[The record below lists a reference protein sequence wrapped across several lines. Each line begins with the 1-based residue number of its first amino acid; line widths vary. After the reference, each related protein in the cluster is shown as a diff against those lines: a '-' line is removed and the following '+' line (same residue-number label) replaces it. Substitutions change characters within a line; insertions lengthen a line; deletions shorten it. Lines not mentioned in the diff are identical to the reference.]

1 MADRYIQLSQGHL
14 NLFSLCPRKFQ
25 HAYLEQLGSA
35 VSLEQYAQQQ
45 WGTRFHQLM
54 QQREL
59 GLPIELLVQADVQ
72 LDRCL
77 TAFLQA
83 APDILTLD
91 PDRPAQRFR
100 QSEHQR
106 SLTANRY
113 LLVVVYDLLI
123 ADRYNAQILD
133 WKTYARPRNQ
143 RWLEDNW
150 QTRLYPFV
158 LAETSPYAPE
168 QISMTYWFVQSQ
180 AESCDRVPEPQCL
193 RFPYHTAAHEKT
205 RHDLN
210 GLLSQL
216 SNYLERYQD
225 AKEPLPQIEESQGHC
240 LTCPFARRC
249 QRQYSPHPKTANLV
263 SDPTAEDT
271 AFPDLADIAEVV
283 L

>member
-1 MADRYIQLSQGHL
+1 MNRYIQLSQGHL
-14 NLFSLCPRKFQ
+14 NLFSCCPRKFQ
-25 HAYLEQLGSA
+25 HAYLDQLGSA
-35 VSLEQYAQQQ
+35 VSPEQYAQQQ

-59 GLPIELLVQADVQ
+59 GLPIESLVQADVQ

-77 TAFLQA
+77 TAFIQA

-91 PDRPAQRFR
+91 PDLPTQRFR

-106 SLTANRY
+106 SLKADRY

-123 ADRYNAQILD
+123 ADRYSAQILD

-143 RWLEDNW
+143 RWLEENW

-158 LAETSPYAPE
+158 LAETSLYAPE
-168 QISMTYWFVQSQ
+168 QISITYWFVRSH
-180 AESCDRVPEPQCL
+180 ADRCDRTPEPQCL

-205 RHDLN
+205 RQDLN
-210 GLLSQL
+210 VLLSQL
-216 SNYLERYQD
+216 SDYLERYQD
-225 AKEPLPQIEESQGHC
+225 ANEPLPQIEENQGHC
-240 LTCPFARRC
+240 LTCPFALRC
-249 QRQYSPHPKTANLV
+249 QRQSSPRAKTSNLV
-263 SDPTAEDT
+263 PDPTVEET
-271 AFPDLADIAEVV
+271 VFPDLADIEEVV